1 MPPTGSGHHRAIAVP
16 TRSEAR
22 SLPRPRG
29 PLSAAVLD
37 VFAGHTAAADLPA
50 AVSGPSD
57 PYGDDVQLALYLCYE
72 LHYRSFPGVDAEL
85 EWDPDVLRFR
95 RDVERAFLAALR
107 GDVAGGDDVQAA
119 IADLLVEPVDGHG
132 PSHFLL
138 HRGTRDQ
145 LREYV
150 AHRSLYHL
158 KEADP
163 QAWAIPRLDGQ
174 AKASFVA
181 VEHDE
186 YGAGRGERLHAR
198 LFAQMM
204 AALDLDPTYGRYL
217 DIVPGVTLATVNAMS
232 LFGLHR
238 SLRGALI
245 GQFASVEITSSPG
258 AARLAR
264 AVKRLHGDDPAG
276 WTFYDEHV
284 EADAVHE
291 QVVRHGVV
299 AALLAAEPEL
309 AADVVFGIQVDGLLD
324 DRLGR
329 HLLDAWEAGQS
340 SLREPLPEPSA
351 KPSADRDRSRW
362 LVSQNG

>member
-1 MPPTGSGHHRAIAVP
+1 MSTLTAA
-16 TRSEAR
+16 EAPV
-22 SLPRPRG
+22 LPRPRG
-29 PLSAAVLD
+29 ALSAALLD
-37 VFAGHTAAADLPA
+37 VLARRTPAVGLRAPA
-50 AVSGPSD
+50 AGDVA
-57 PYGDDVQLALYLCYE
+57 PYGDDVQLALYLSYE
-72 LHYRSFPGVDAEL
+72 LHYRSFGGVDDEL

-95 RDVERAFLAALR
+95 RGLERPFLAALR
-107 GDVAGGDDVQAA
+107 AGVAGGDDVGSA
-119 IADLLVEPVDGHG
+119 IAALLVEPAEPVADPG
-132 PSHFLL
+132 PSHHLL
-138 HRGTRDQ
+138 HHGTRDQ

-163 QAWAIPRLDGQ
+163 QAWVIPRLDGQ
-174 AKASFVA
+174 AKSSFVT

-186 YGAGRGERLHAR
+186 YGAGRVERLHAR
-198 LFAQMM
+198 LFAEMM
-204 AALDLDPTYGRYL
+204 AALDLDPRYGHYL
-217 DIVPGVTLATVNAMS
+217 DIVPAVTLATVNAMS

-264 AVKRLHGDDPAG
+264 AVKRLNGDDPAG

-309 AADVVFGIQVDGLLD
+309 AADVVFGIQVDALLEE
-324 DRLGR
+324 RLGR
-329 HLLDAWEAGQS
+329 HLLRAWAAGQS
-340 SLREPLPEPSA
+340 SLLEPGLGRA
-351 KPSADRDRSRW
+351 RW